1 VGRILEA
8 KPVIQTIKEDLKQE
22 INGFVESGIKPSLAI
37 IRVGNRP
44 DDVYYENSIVKNCE
58 SMGIWPQRFI
68 LEQNISM
75 DDFIEV
81 LNIVNAEPRIH
92 GIMIFRPLPRQLDEE
107 ILQHIIDPAKDID
120 CMNPLNQ
127 AKVFAGDMSGLL
139 PCTPA
144 AVMETLKYYQIGLKG
159 THVVVVG
166 RSMVVGKPL
175 SMMLLKED
183 STVTICH
190 SKTQNLPEVCRN
202 ADILVAA
209 IGKAKFIDDKYI
221 SDKSIVI
228 DVGINDTGDGKIC
241 GDVDFQAVVN
251 KVQAITPVPGGIG
264 SITTTLLLKNVV
276 QAIHLQKSRHY
287 RNDFN
292 HKDLH

>member
-1 VGRILEA
+1 
-8 KPVIQTIKEDLKQE
+8 
-22 INGFVESGIKPSLAI
+22 KPSLAI